1 MHTCTHAHWACVVQM
16 SDDGHWADENYYD
29 PFHCYRLISLVF
41 VYCILHCNYSVCVC
55 YSSSFHRVLLAL
67 SAMFVCRFIF
77 SAIFGQVNVCWHFM
91 VRWHHVFMHF
101 LSLAHFDFSCMLT
114 LTSSDW
120 KWFWIESGTQLK
132 NVKCFE
138 LFSERVTQE
147 KKKAQ
152 KNSNC

>member
-1 MHTCTHAHWACVVQM
+1 MLFFFISSCLACLVRDV
-16 SDDGHWADENYYD
+16 
-29 PFHCYRLISLVF
+29 RLWF
-41 VYCILHCNYSVCVC
+41 Y
-55 YSSSFHRVLLAL
+55 
-67 SAMFVCRFIF
+67 F

-147 KKKAQ
+147 RKKKRRIIRTVKIPIAVVCDVRWNWSSQ
-152 KNSNC
+152 ITSWIINNILYVIIDVI